1 VSAESPTCP
10 TCERPLDR
18 HNRNI
23 RFRLPDPVQET
34 IEQERAPGA
43 WMSHVDATASVM
55 MQIPDVGPF
64 VRALVPVAL
73 TGGHTVTFG
82 VWLLVDP
89 DDLQRASQIWE
100 TPEYANLVLDGWL
113 ANSLPGWGLLGKPVR
128 AAVKTRQHTPYCV
141 DSTDPV
147 LSAVLTQEWR
157 HDLVLD
163 ALEVHS
169 I

>member
-1 VSAESPTCP
+1 METGDGTCP
-10 TCERPLDR
+10 TCGQPLDR

-34 IEQERAPGA
+34 IEQEKAPGT
-43 WMSHVDATASVM
+43 WMSHVDPQTAVM
-55 MQIPDVGPF
+55 MQVPEVGPF
-64 VRALVPVAL
+64 VRALIPVAL

-82 VWLLVDP
+82 VWLLVEP
-89 DDLQRASQIWE
+89 DELQRASQMWSR
-100 TPEYANLVLDGWL
+100 PDYLQLRFDGWL
-113 ANSLPGWGLLGKPVR
+113 ANSLPGWGLLGKPVT
-128 AAVKTRQHTPYCV
+128 AAAKVRQHTPYCV

-147 LSAVLTQEWR
+147 LAAVLTQEWR

-163 ALEVHS
+163 ALEVHG

>member
-1 VSAESPTCP
+1 MDSDTGDCQTCG
-10 TCERPLDR
+10 RPLDR

-34 IEQERAPGA
+34 IEQENAPGA
-43 WMSHVDATASVM
+43 WMSHADPQTSVM
-55 MQIPDVGPF
+55 MQVPDVGPF
-64 VRALVPVAL
+64 VRALIPVAL
-73 TGGHTVTFG
+73 TGGSTVTFG

-89 DDLQRASQIWE
+89 DDLQRAFAVWHQ
-100 TPEYANLVLDGWL
+100 PEYLDLVLDGWL
-113 ANSLPGWGLLGKPVR
+113 ANALPGWGLLGKPVR
-128 AAVKTRQHTPYCV
+128 AAVRKRQHTPYCV

-147 LSAVLTQEWR
+147 LAAVLTQEWR

-163 ALEVHS
+163 ALEVHG

>member
-1 VSAESPTCP
+1 VTSEGAQCP
-10 TCERPLDR
+10 TCSRPLER
-18 HNRNI
+18 HNRNV

-34 IEQERAPGA
+34 IEQEKAPGA
-43 WMSHVDATASVM
+43 WLSHLDAQTSVM
-55 MQIPDVGPF
+55 MQIPEVGPF
-64 VRALVPVAL
+64 VRALIPVAL

-89 DDLQRASQIWE
+89 DDLQRAYRVWE
-100 TPEYANLVLDGWL
+100 TPAYVDLVLDGWL
-113 ANSLPGWGLLGKPVR
+113 ANSLPGWGLLGTPVR
-128 AAVKTRQHTPYCV
+128 AAVRKREHTPYCV

-147 LSAVLTQEWR
+147 LAAVLTQEWR

-163 ALEVHS
+163 ALEVHG